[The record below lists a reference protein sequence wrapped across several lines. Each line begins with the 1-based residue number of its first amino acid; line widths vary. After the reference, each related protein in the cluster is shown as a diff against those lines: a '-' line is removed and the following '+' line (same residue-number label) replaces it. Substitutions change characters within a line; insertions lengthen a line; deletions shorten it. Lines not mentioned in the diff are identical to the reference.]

1 MLEDY
6 VRRLQGRLS
15 VDRVLLFGSR
25 ARGDGLHQ
33 SDVDLAV
40 ISPDF
45 RGMPWPR
52 RLELLWGL
60 WDYDV
65 PGECFGYTP
74 EEFDARKGELGFV
87 GEIHRHGI
95 PIPTGA

>member
-1 MLEDY
+1 MERITT
-6 VRRLQGRLS
+6 VGREGIRKL
-15 VDRVLLFGSR
+15 DIQAPRETAQAPLG
-25 ARGDGLHQ
+25 
-33 SDVDLAV
+33 
-40 ISPDF
+40 
-45 RGMPWPR
+45 R

-87 GEIHRHGI
+87 GEIHRCGI
-95 PIPTGA
+95 PVAT